1 MHPKWT
7 IIHGNTHRCSN
18 EIELRIIASIRF
30 VVWAWPSA
38 SDVSTFWLAPTMKKG
53 KKEIHS
59 VKIIICSFLI
69 VKIMAVYVVLV
80 FDCRR
85 SWFWPNSSVCVNNS
99 DNSKCVYVHFQASL
113 SLTNWQQFIIYGGSW
128 AAVHQTQTMRIIYS
142 KIFML
147 DWFKSFVW
155 HELKTKAHIWERAQK
170 NQQRNYAHTFHP
182 LKSWNATLSS
192 SYSVW
197 MPINTLH

>member
-1 MHPKWT
+1 MILNEMHLFLSETCCCCNQIGTLNFDRSKVNKGIKKSSERERERNRENTWNSCVFMHPKWT

-113 SLTNWQQFIIYGGSW
+113 SHKLATIYYIWRFMSRLT
-128 AAVHQTQTMRIIYS
+128 
-142 KIFML
+142 
-147 DWFKSFVW
+147 
-155 HELKTKAHIWERAQK
+155 
-170 NQQRNYAHTFHP
+170 P
-182 LKSWNATLSS
+182 
-192 SYSVW
+192 
-197 MPINTLH
+197 NTNHANNL